1 MMMEEATLALAF
13 SRDSEMLA
21 SGSQDGKIK
30 VWKITTG
37 QCLRRFEKAHT
48 KGITCLQFS
57 RDNSQILTASFDTTI
72 RYLISYFNSKI
83 FLLLIYWHFL
93 STIFFLRLHGLKSG
107 KSLKEFRGHS
117 SFVNNVVF
125 TGDGHNIIRFV

>member
-72 RYLISYFNSKI
+72 R
-83 FLLLIYWHFL
+83 
-93 STIFFLRLHGLKSG
+93 
-107 KSLKEFRGHS
+107 
-117 SFVNNVVF
+117 
-125 TGDGHNIIRFV
+125 

>member
-1 MMMEEATLALAF
+1 MMMEEAVLALSF

-37 QCLRRFEKAHT
+37 QCLRKFERAHM

-57 RDNSQILTASFDTTI
+57 RDNSQVLTASFDTTI
-72 RYLISYFNSKI
+72 R
-83 FLLLIYWHFL
+83 
-93 STIFFLRLHGLKSG
+93 
-107 KSLKEFRGHS
+107 
-117 SFVNNVVF
+117 
-125 TGDGHNIIRFV
+125 